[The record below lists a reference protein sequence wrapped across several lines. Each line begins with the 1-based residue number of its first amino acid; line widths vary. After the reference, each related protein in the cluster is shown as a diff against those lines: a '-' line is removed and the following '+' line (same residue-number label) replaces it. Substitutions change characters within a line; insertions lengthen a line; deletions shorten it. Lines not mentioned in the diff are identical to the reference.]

1 MERVYSIPSWQPA
14 ITLFVIL
21 LGGMFIGFLLGKNA
35 ARHGEQKAGAADSA
49 VKGAAAGLAALLLAF
64 SFSLAAGRYDQRNTL
79 VLREANSIRDTS
91 PRADLLEEPTR
102 GRIQQL
108 LRDYLDARLK
118 YLGVGFDPTQIAAS
132 AMASQ
137 QLQQRIWQVISE
149 QSRISPQP
157 GNISTMV
164 PAASEM
170 IDAGAAIEAA
180 YSNTVPAIVLILLF
194 GAIIFYGC
202 AGRRFI
208 WSCRAPPRAHGSGFR
223 TARHARSIS
232 NSGSRLPAEGS
243 DPGKYQPAGKSA
255 NDGATRPIHRAISD
269 VLVCTLIA
277 STRRER
283 DRRFSC
289 APRCAAG
296 SGRS

>member
-1 MERVYSIPSWQPA
+1 MERVYSIPSWQLA

-35 ARHGEQKAGAADSA
+35 ARHGEQEAGAADSA
-49 VKGAAAGLAALLLAF
+49 VKGAVAGLAALLLAF

-79 VLREANSIRDTS
+79 VLREANSIRDTWL
-91 PRADLLEEPTR
+91 RADLLEEPTR

-194 GAIIFYGC
+194 GAIIFTGLLVGHSFGR
-202 AGRRFI
+202 AGRPHVLTAAVFALLVTLVVSVILDLDR
-208 WSCRAPPRAHGSGFR
+208 PRRGVILENISPLENLR
-223 TARHARSIS
+223 TTVR
-232 NSGSRLPAEGS
+232 PA
-243 DPGKYQPAGKSA
+243 
-255 NDGATRPIHRAISD
+255 
-269 VLVCTLIA
+269 L
-277 STRRER
+277 STEQ
-283 DRRFSC
+283 
-289 APRCAAG
+289 
-296 SGRS
+296 